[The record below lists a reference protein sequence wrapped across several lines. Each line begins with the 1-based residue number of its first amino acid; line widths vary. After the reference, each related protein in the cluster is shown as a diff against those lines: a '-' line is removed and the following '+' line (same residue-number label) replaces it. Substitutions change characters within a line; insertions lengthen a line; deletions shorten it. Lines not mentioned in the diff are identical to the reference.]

1 MDRIEA
7 ARGTPADAEV
17 SGIVDDA
24 TF

>member
-17 SGIVDDA
+17 TGIVDDA